1 MRLFSKTMIKLS
13 IVLIILGIIFTTVG
27 FCTGGRWLGYQREN
41 SNLSDVNKDFT
52 ETIES
57 LDLRIEVGKLT
68 VKQGEDFKVVA
79 ENIEEDTF
87 LARVE
92 NNTLIVD
99 NSNTNEFSI
108 FGIELNPFYL
118 GFGENNT
125 PNITVYV
132 PESFMA
138 DKLKVY
144 VAAGSVNLE
153 DLTANSAELNVG
165 AGELTGNNLVLKED
179 AQITVD
185 AGDMS
190 LNQIDATNL
199 IIDCSVGNVDLSG
212 NIYGH
217 NSITCSVGNVEFDLE
232 GAEEDYYFNDVD
244 QSLGEVTI
252 NNRRYSK
259 QAFENN
265 AEAATEISIDCSVGS
280 VSVDTN

>member
-1 MRLFSKTMIKLS
+1 MRSFSKTMIKLS